1 MRLLRFHV
9 VPLQE
14 LAVVD
19 MEVFDSRDGDE
30 EIGAD
35 IADLA
40 LYVALL
46 VGSIRIAELHP
57 ATVMRAEAPEQ
68 LRLMHLAADPPA
80 NAGGIVEDQE
90 RRDTANV
97 LKDVPQAL
105 ADTFRRLATEYLREA
120 VIAVRK

>member
-1 MRLLRFHV
+1 MLSVRFGPIMRLLRFHV

-35 IADLA
+35 IANFA

-46 VGSIRIAELHP
+46 VTRIWIAELHAAP
-57 ATVMRAEAPEQ
+57 IMRAEAPK
-68 LRLMHLAADPPA
+68 HLIRCRMPFS
-80 NAGGIVEDQE
+80 I
-90 RRDTANV
+90 R
-97 LKDVPQAL
+97 
-105 ADTFRRLATEYLREA
+105 
-120 VIAVRK
+120 